1 MAANFFSLQNNED
14 LHSQNDFFCAEED
27 NRWSSINYYPSF
39 FGSDSKAP
47 LIIKSKVFNSISFK
61 DTTFENVNFIN
72 CVFHDCLFI
81 GSVLNN
87 CEVIDCKFYNTNT
100 HKIKIR
106 GCLINPKQFDANFDL
121 KYDANIAVD
130 LFQELYRNS
139 KIEEQPKYSNDSLYK
154 MNVAL
159 GYNLNYKY
167 KSRKINL
174 LNFLYEKAKDII
186 NRVTTGY
193 GLKIGRILLT
203 VFVTVFFMAI
213 LNFNFKDGFTTSN
226 GHEIRSFIDAFYFT
240 CVTVTTLG
248 YGDITPS
255 MTITKIIVIVESL
268 VGFVFMSLF
277 VSAFINR
284 VLRS

>member
-1 MAANFFSLQNNED
+1 MAANFFSFQDNKN

-27 NRWSSINYYPSF
+27 NSWSSINYYPSF
-39 FGSDSKAP
+39 FGSGSKAP
-47 LIIKSKVFNSISFK
+47 LIIKSKTFNSISFK
-61 DTTFENVNFIN
+61 DTTVENVKFIN
-72 CVFHDCLFI
+72 CVFRNCLFI

-167 KSRKINL
+167 KSRKMNL
-174 LNFLYEKAKDII
+174 LRFIYEKAKDIT

-193 GLKIGRILLT
+193 GLRIGRILLT
-203 VFVTVFFMAI
+203 VFVTVLFMSMV
-213 LNFNFKDGFTTSN
+213 NFNFKDGFTTNN
-226 GHEIRSFIDAFYFT
+226 GHEIKSFIDAFYFT

-248 YGDITPS
+248 YGDITPT

>member
-1 MAANFFSLQNNED
+1 MAANFFSFQNNKD
-14 LHSQNDFFCAEED
+14 LHSQKDFFCAEED
-27 NRWSSINYYPSF
+27 NSWSSINYYPSL
-39 FGSDSKAP
+39 FGSKSKAP
-47 LIIKSKVFNSISFK
+47 LIIKAKVFNNISFK
-61 DTTFENVNFIN
+61 DTTVKNVKFIN
-72 CVFHDCLFI
+72 CVFNNCLFT

-130 LFQELYRNS
+130 LFQELYKNS

-167 KSRKINL
+167 KSRKMGLSRFI
-174 LNFLYEKAKDII
+174 YEKTKDIT

-203 VFVTVFFMAI
+203 VFVTVFFMSI
-213 LNFNFKDGFTTSN
+213 VNFHFKDGFTTNN
-226 GHEIRSFIDAFYFT
+226 GHDIKNFIDAFYFT

-248 YGDITPS
+248 YGDITPT
-255 MTITKIIVIVESL
+255 MTITKIIVIIESL